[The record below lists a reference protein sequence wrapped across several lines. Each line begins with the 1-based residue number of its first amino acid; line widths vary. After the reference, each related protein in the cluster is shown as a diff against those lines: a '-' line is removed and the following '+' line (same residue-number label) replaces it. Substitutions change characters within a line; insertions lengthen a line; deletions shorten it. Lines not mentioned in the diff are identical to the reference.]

1 MAQDSQAQSKPK
13 WGVGS
18 FFQQAVAG
26 VESRLDNILL
36 DEEER
41 QKNAAANVKPEA
53 EAKIEAK
60 NTPLTRSPAGCT
72 ETRSNCIRTWLISIS
87 SDLAKL
93 IKCTEERPAPGTP
106 GACYGQIEYGE
117 SQFTIFPES
126 LVTSR

>member
-41 QKNAAANVKPEA
+41 QKNATANAKPES
-53 EAKIEAK
+53 EAKVETK
-60 NTPLTRSPAGCT
+60 NTPLTRSPAGCMGIH
-72 ETRSNCIRTWLISIS
+72 SNCRRTWLISIS
-87 SDLAKL
+87 SDLAKF
-93 IKCTEERPAPGTP
+93 IECAEERPTPGAP
-106 GACYGQIEYGE
+106 GACYGQIEYGK

-126 LVTSR
+126 LITSR